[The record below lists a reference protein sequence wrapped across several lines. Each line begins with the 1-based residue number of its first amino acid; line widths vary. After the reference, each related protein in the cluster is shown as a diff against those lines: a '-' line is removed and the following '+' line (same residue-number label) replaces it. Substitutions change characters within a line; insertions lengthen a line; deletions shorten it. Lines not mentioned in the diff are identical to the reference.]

1 MSVMTGAAKVP
12 AVKKAAAKAPS
23 ASKTG
28 GAKKASPPAP
38 AKKTAPARKGTA
50 APAGKATAPAPSRSQ
65 RARTKAAGAGKDF
78 LGEGVKLGKAHRVV
92 AAEFVLCVVLVGI
105 GPILIRKP
113 KNGHLYQANDFVRL
127 SALSLLFFVLALM
140 SNTPR
145 SARLAAA
152 FGGLVTLG
160 VVYNASAP
168 LAAVGGVFVNSTKT
182 KGAVATAAEGTETYD
197 TATYTPGLD
206 TGPVQLTGGSSGAVS
221 A

>member
-1 MSVMTGAAKVP
+1 MSVMTGAAKTPPVKAAVAKGAGKTP

-23 ASKTG
+23 ASKAG
-28 GAKKASPPAP
+28 GVKKAAPAPAKKASPPAP
-38 AKKTAPARKGTA
+38 
-50 APAGKATAPAPSRSQ
+50 SRSQ
-65 RARTKAAGAGKDF
+65 RTRTKAGGAGKDF
-78 LGEGVKLGKAHRVV
+78 LGEGMKLGKAHRVV
-92 AAEFVLCVVLVGI
+92 AAEFLLCVVLVGL
-105 GPILIRKP
+105 GPIVIRKP
-113 KNGHLYQANDFVRL
+113 KNGHVYEANDFVRL

-145 SARLAAA
+145 TAKLAAA

-160 VVYNASAP
+160 VVYNAAP
-168 LAAVGGVFVNSTKT
+168 AVTAAGAVFVNSTKN

-206 TGPVQLTGGSSGAVS
+206 TGAVQLTGGSGGAVS